1 MALHLKSTGIDFA
14 DFGHGSGSMSSELM
28 DDYEEGTW
36 SPLVLNVAGTTTNGY
51 YTKAG
56 NMCHVGYYYDKT
68 DTSTSNANTGD
79 HFFLSG
85 FPFTAINQTNYNS
98 KWWNDWL
105 MPSTAIYTMS
115 THLYSNTTI
124 GYLYHASQAWTD
136 QTGSAARV
144 LGTTMGL
151 SGSNLRLLLRG
162 STTYLTT

>member
-1 MALHLKSTGIDFA
+1 
-14 DFGHGSGSMSSELM
+14 
-28 DDYEEGTW
+28 
-36 SPLVLNVAGTTTNGY
+36 
-51 YTKAG
+51 
-56 NMCHVGYYYDKT
+56 
-68 DTSTSNANTGD
+68 
-79 HFFLSG
+79 
-85 FPFTAINQTNYNS
+85 
-98 KWWNDWL
+98 

-124 GYLYHASQAWTD
+124 GYLYHASQSWTD